1 MVLTRAFALATPAVA
16 SDIEGYAAVADESC
30 AVLVPPGDPAGVARA
45 IVELLAD
52 DSRRAALGVAA
63 RKVAEGYS
71 WDRIARRL
79 VEIYEQLAVGAT
91 AQKAAA

>member
-1 MVLTRAFALATPAVA
+1 M
-16 SDIEGYAAVADESC
+16 DE
-30 AVLVPPGDPAGVARA
+30 P
-45 IVELLAD
+45 
-52 DSRRAALGVAA
+52 RRVALGTGA

-79 VEIYEQLAVGAT
+79 VEIYEQLAAGAT

>member
-1 MVLTRAFALATPAVA
+1 V
-16 SDIEGYAAVADESC
+16 E
-30 AVLVPPGDPAGVARA
+30 AR
-45 IVELLAD
+45 E
-52 DSRRAALGVAA
+52 
-63 RKVAEGYS
+63 VAEGYS